1 MVVTIG
7 SFKGYYALVT
17 SNSYG
22 KEVEIQY
29 PQKQLKWWIVRE
41 IDLDSIEPSD
51 LEVLQKKV
59 ALRHHLIW
67 YLLISLWCFQCRI
80 RVFK

>member
-29 PQKQLKWWIVRE
+29 LQKQLKWWIVRE

-59 ALRHHLIW
+59 A
-67 YLLISLWCFQCRI
+67 
-80 RVFK
+80 

>member
-17 SNSYG
+17 SNSYS

-29 PQKQLKWWIVRE
+29 LQKQLKWWIVRE
-41 IDLDSIEPSD
+41 TGLDSIEPSD

-67 YLLISLWCFQCRI
+67 YLLIWLWGFQCRI
-80 RVFK
+80 WVFK

>member
-29 PQKQLKWWIVRE
+29 LQKQLKWWIVRE

-67 YLLISLWCFQCRI
+67 YLLISPWCFQCRI